1 LTGGQGDAQVFA
13 ETLQVEIDKDA
24 RAKEVASARRRK
36 EGVTVAKQDELPDF
50 WRMRGSKTTL
60 FTI

>member
-50 WRMRGSKTTL
+50 GRMRGSKTTL